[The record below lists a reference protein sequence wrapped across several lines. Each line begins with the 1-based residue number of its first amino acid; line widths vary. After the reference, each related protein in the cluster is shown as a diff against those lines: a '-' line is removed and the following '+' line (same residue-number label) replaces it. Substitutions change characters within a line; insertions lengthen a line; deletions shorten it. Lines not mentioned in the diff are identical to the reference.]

1 MTIDIEGPPLRK
13 FDLDVAYKECN
24 NENRRAKTW
33 TICLYLR
40 FKNSAGYK
48 HLTEQC
54 KGKDGMK
61 LFYPNFLTQCLL

>member
-1 MTIDIEGPPLRK
+1 MMLNFQIQNLAISRQNVLMTIDIEGPPLRK
-13 FDLDVAYKECN
+13 FDLDVAYKEWN

-48 HLTEQC
+48 HLT
-54 KGKDGMK
+54 
-61 LFYPNFLTQCLL
+61 